1 MRDLSRVVERAGLS
15 IVRASSFNTLRFPA
29 VALARVW
36 KRLRGDASHDLRR
49 PSPAVNR
56 WLARVFALERHLVS
70 RVTLLFGASLRRPAL
85 TLGPWG
91 QGRETALV
99 GAIFAVV
106 VAVAAIWLALDRRP
120 PEWDHANHLER
131 SVVCA
136 DDLAHRNLRA
146 VFERSSFYPPL
157 VLCAAGLAYRL
168 APSDVA
174 AAQAVV
180 LVFLGLGIGAVYALA
195 RRFTGAT
202 EGVVA
207 ALVFA
212 TAPFVVFSSLRFQ
225 LDLPLASM
233 VALMLVV
240 LLRTDTFEHRGWSTA
255 VGVVLGLG
263 MLTKPPFVVYVVAPL
278 VLVAARIRSRRAL
291 ANLALAAFVGVGLGL
306 PCYGPRLLSLAPE
319 IGSGSFRQAAEAGH
333 PDPLT
338 SAALTFY
345 PRWFVTQFGLVAVL
359 LFGLGLGVA
368 GRRRHWLLVAAL
380 LPAFALFELLQNK
393 NLRYTLPLLPVAAV
407 LAGVGFGALPARLRA
422 GGRVLLVVAGV
433 VQASATAFGV
443 PHFSLPVLDVPFVVK
458 TPPVRDDW
466 RQREILTLL
475 ARDSRGRPA
484 TVSVVPNYSLFST
497 SNFRYYA
504 LRDGYQLRFLRAWEG
519 EPVGI
524 EYMVLKS
531 GDQGPSWTA
540 ERPRRIAERLAHDP
554 HFARVFPVIGEFP
567 LPDGSTATVRARRL
581 EAGPAVRPAV
591 MARAVERA
599 IRARLGEV
607 ARDVEGLE
615 IRLTYDDAILR
626 GRIARVELR
635 AARATV
641 GDLTRRNAAL
651 ARVGDLQIA
660 VDDLLVNPFS
670 AWADRRLN
678 PLDAGLVRIERAT
691 ILAADFNTFLRQLK
705 GFRRVSVTFE
715 PGALVLAAPQP
726 GPDVSAR
733 VRLVSANDRPFA
745 LAFERVRVGGVPL
758 PGALVDWVV
767 RGYDPSLGL
776 ASRLPV
782 RLEVGRVEIT
792 PDALRI
798 TAGP

>member
-1 MRDLSRVVERAGLS
+1 MMRALSG
-15 IVRASSFNTLRFPA
+15 
-29 VALARVW
+29 W
-36 KRLRGDASHDLRR
+36 
-49 PSPAVNR
+49 
-56 WLARVFALERHLVS
+56 
-70 RVTLLFGASLRRPAL
+70 
-85 TLGPWG
+85 
-91 QGRETALV
+91 GREVAPV
-99 GAIFAVV
+99 GAILAVV
-106 VAVAAIWLALDRRP
+106 VAVAAVWLALDRRP

-131 SVVCA
+131 AVRCA
-136 DDLAHRNLRA
+136 GDLARRDLPA
-146 VFERSSFYPPL
+146 ILERSSFYPPL

-174 AAQAVV
+174 AAQSVV
-180 LVFLGLGIGAVYALA
+180 LAFLGLGTGAVYVLA
-195 RRFTGAT
+195 RRFAGAT

-240 LLRTDTFEHRGWSTA
+240 LLRTDTFEHRGWSVAT
-255 VGVVLGLG
+255 GLVLGLG
-263 MLTKPPFVVYVVAPL
+263 MLTKPPFAAYVLAPL
-278 VLVAARIRSRRAL
+278 VVVAARIRARRAL
-291 ANLALAAFVGVGLGL
+291 ANLALAALIGGGLGL
-306 PCYGPRLLSLAPE
+306 PWYGPRLLGLAPE
-319 IGSGSFRQAAEAGH
+319 IASRSFRQAAESGH
-333 PDPLT
+333 PEPLT
-338 SAALTFY
+338 AAALMLY
-345 PRWFVTQFGLVAVL
+345 PRWFPTQLGLVAVL
-359 LFGLGLGVA
+359 LFVLGLGVA
-368 GRRRHWLLVAAL
+368 ARRRHWLLLASV

-407 LAGVGFGALPARLRA
+407 LAGLGFGALPARLRD
-422 GGRVLLVVAGV
+422 GGRVLLIVAGV
-433 VQASATAFGV
+433 VQVSATVFGV
-443 PHFSLPVLDVPFVVK
+443 PHVSVPLLDVPFVVE
-458 TPPVRDDW
+458 TPPVRGDW
-466 RQREILTLL
+466 RHREILALL
-475 ARDSRGRPA
+475 ALDSRGAPA
-484 TVSVVPNYSLFST
+484 TVSVVPNDNFFSA

-504 LRDGYQLRFLRAWEG
+504 LRDGLRLKVGRAWEG

-531 GDQGPSWTA
+531 GNQGPSWTA

-554 HFARVFPVIGEFP
+554 HLARVFPVIGEFP
-567 LPDGSTATVRARRL
+567 LPDGSTATVRARR
-581 EAGPAVRPAV
+581 EDTGPTVRPAA

-607 ARDVEGLE
+607 ARDVEGLQ

-651 ARVGDLQIA
+651 ARVRDLQLG

-670 AWADRRLN
+670 AYADGRLN
-678 PLDAGLVRIERAT
+678 PLDAGLVRLERAT
-691 ILAADFNTFLRQLK
+691 ILAADFNEFLRQLK
-705 GFRRVSVTFE
+705 GFKRASVTFE
-715 PGALVLAAPQP
+715 PGALVLAAAQP
-726 GPDVSAR
+726 GPDVTAR
-733 VRLVSANDRPFA
+733 VRLVPSRDRPFA
-745 LAFERVRVGGVPL
+745 VAFERVRVGGVPL
-758 PGALVDWVV
+758 PGSLVDWVV

-792 PDALRI
+792 PDAIRI
-798 TAGP
+798 AAGP